1 MPLDWLPKWSEE
13 GQKTINIG
21 VLFSLSFLGW
31 QIAELYRRGESK
43 AHSSLYSK
51 IPKGGLVMLTD
62 FEKAEARKGENVLT
76 KDEDG
81 IISVEWKK
89 DDKL

>member
-1 MPLDWLPKWSEE
+1 MRRSHWTELWALILCVLAVIQSMPLDWLPKWSEE

-43 AHSSLYSK
+43 
-51 IPKGGLVMLTD
+51 
-62 FEKAEARKGENVLT
+62 
-76 KDEDG
+76 ED
-81 IISVEWKK
+81 K
-89 DDKL
+89 